1 MRKVVL
7 PVFQPIVEIATG
19 AISHHEALARAH
31 EQSPG
36 HVKLI
41 ELGEAYGFVDLIDI
55 AVVEHV
61 FAYLR
66 VHPTARVAV
75 NISVVTIERSCS
87 DLLALVFQNM
97 DLASRMVFEITE
109 TVAIHDM
116 AQVMRFVAAVRLL
129 DAKIAIDD
137 FGTGHFTVQLIEILK
152 PEYLKLSH
160 NLVDDMAR
168 TGSEIAELRAITRKY
183 GGAMIAEH
191 VDTAE
196 KLEALRNLDVEYAQG
211 FYLSKPA
218 VSEIAFGAAL
228 RTDIVDKVRA
238 SWPFG
243 MTEQRLA
250 RSKSGQFLRS

>member
-41 ELGEAYGFVDLIDI
+41 EVGEAYGFVDLIDI
-55 AVVEHV
+55 AVVDHV
-61 FAYLR
+61 FAFLR
-66 VHPTARVAV
+66 QQPAARVAV
-75 NISVVTIERSCS
+75 NISVVTIEQSCS

-97 DLASRMVFEITE
+97 ELASRMVFEITE

-152 PEYLKLSH
+152 PEYLKLSY
-160 NLVDDMAR
+160 NLVNDLAK
-168 TGSEIAELRAITRKY
+168 TASEISALREITQQY
-183 GGAMIAEH
+183 GGTMIAEH
-191 VDTAE
+191 VDSPE
-196 KLEALRNLDVEYAQG
+196 KLQALRELNVEYAQG
-211 FYLSKPA
+211 FYLGKPTVA
-218 VSEIAFGAAL
+218 EVAFGAAL
-228 RTDIVDKVRA
+228 RADIVEKVRA
-238 SWPFG
+238 SRQFG
-243 MTEQRLA
+243 LQEQLVA
-250 RSKSGQFLRS
+250 RSENVHVARS